1 MLGRVLPIFWPL
13 ELVKSEPPK
22 IFGLVFVFVE
32 PFWFCVS
39 VPPKMF
45 GREDE
50 IFRPERSYVST
61 PPKMLGRVEVLVP
74 SVQVLSV
81 PPKIFGRLVQLALAG
96 VGATTTGSAMMN
108 RTSNFMNIED
118 LALLTPDLQIHEK
131 AISSS
136 SFIQPPG
143 RNRTVPLLV
152 LIPRLPLHQGRRL
165 LAFDLPRC
173 FPSSTDRQ
181 SFVRDLPMSS

>member
-1 MLGRVLPIFWPL
+1 MFGRVLPIFCPL

-50 IFRPERSYVST
+50 IFRPEPSYVST
-61 PPKMLGRVEVLVP
+61 PPKIFGRVEVFDP

-81 PPKIFGRLVQLALAG
+81 PPKIFGRLVQLALATVG
-96 VGATTTGSAMMN
+96 VATTVPATMKA
-108 RTSNFMNIED
+108 SNSFFSIDD
-118 LALLTPDLQIHEK
+118 LALAAFSDEK
-131 AISSS
+131 VVPISC
-136 SFIQPPG
+136 FIQPPG
-143 RNRTVPLLV
+143 RYSTVPLLV
-152 LIPRLPLHQGRRL
+152 LISRLRQGRHL
-165 LAFDLPRC
+165 LVFDLLRC
-173 FPSSTDRQ
+173 FPSNTDRQ
-181 SFVRDLPMSS
+181 SFVRDLPRSS